1 MASAAE
7 VLRAASA
14 IIEAGWSQGA
24 VARDGN
30 GRLVPLFSGT
40 RSDTGRAG
48 VNPAAVSFSLYG
60 AVSKAAADGCSRLPL
75 LWDVLYRHA
84 SAGTADASQTPHGGT
99 NHVHP
104 VIQFNE
110 HEGRTKDEVLALL
123 EVAAQDCD
131 EIGDGPFRPPLGVTP
146 EQIVA
151 AVM

>member
-14 IIEAGWSQGA
+14 IIEAGGWSQGA

-30 GRLVPLFSGT
+30 GRPVALFGGT
-40 RSDTGRAG
+40 GGDASRAA
-48 VNPAAVSFSLYG
+48 VNRDAVSFSIYG
-60 AVSKAAADGCSRLPL
+60 AVCKATSDAGQVDRLPL

-84 SAGTADASQTPHGGT
+84 SAGTGDPTPIGGT

-110 HEGRTKDEVLALL
+110 HPGRTKEEVLALL
-123 EVAAQDCD
+123 EIAAQDC
-131 EIGDGPFRPPLGVTP
+131 EAIGDGPFPPPVTADP
-146 EQIVA
+146 AQLEA
-151 AVM
+151 L